1 VQITAAVTRAPMS
14 AFTIEQIELDAPRAD
29 EVLVRIVGVGLC
41 HTDLVGVAGAFP
53 VSLPAVFGHE
63 GAGIVEQVGSTV
75 SKVRAGDRVAI
86 TFRSCGLC
94 NNCNAHHPAYCYTM
108 PMLNYRGVRTDGT
121 MTLSDSQ
128 GPISGSFF
136 GQSSFATHA
145 LAYER
150 NLVKVPDGVPLEIM
164 GTLGCG
170 VQTGAGAVMRA
181 MACRKGSS
189 LLVLGGGT
197 VGLSA
202 VLGGVVQACATII
215 VVEPHAARRELA
227 LSLGATHVID
237 PVGADLAAAVRAIAP
252 DGINYAFDTTA
263 IPQVV
268 EAATQCLAPHAT
280 FGFVGVPKAADLGMK
295 LPETML
301 NVIARGYTYM
311 GIIEGDSDP
320 DEFIPQLIDLYRA
333 GRFPFDRLIKTY
345 PLTAIN
351 EAVADQHRGACV
363 KAVLLGG
370 VA

>member
-1 VQITAAVTRAPMS
+1 MS
-14 AFTIEQIELDAPRAD
+14 AFTIEQIQLDAPRAD

-53 VSLPAVFGHE
+53 MSMPAVFGHE
-63 GAGIVEQVGSTV
+63 GAGIVEQVGSSV
-75 SKVRAGDRVAI
+75 SKVKPGDRVAI
-86 TFRSCGLC
+86 TFRSCGRC
-94 NNCNAHHPAYCYTM
+94 NNCTAHHPAYCYTM
-108 PMLNYRGVRTDGT
+108 PALNYTGARTDNT
-121 MTLSDSQ
+121 KTLSDTR

-150 NLVKVPDGVPLEIM
+150 NLVKVPDGVPLQIK

-189 LLVLGGGT
+189 LLVLGGGA

-237 PVGADLAAAVRAIAP
+237 PLGADLVAAVRAIAP
-252 DGINYAFDTTA
+252 DGVDYAFDTTA

-280 FGFVGVPKAADLGMK
+280 FGFVGVPNAADLGMR
-295 LPETML
+295 LPATML
-301 NVIARGYTYM
+301 DVISRGYTYK
-311 GIIEGDSDP
+311 GIIEGDSEP

-351 EAVADQHRGACV
+351 EAVSDQHRGTCV
-363 KAVLLGG
+363 KAVLLSG
-370 VA
+370 AD